1 MNTTNKTACACLC
14 WFLLWTTTAQAQ
26 TLQASWY
33 SQQSLVREGTRRQ
46 NEPQITASGEV
57 FKNGAMTCA
66 CRMFPLGSILRISYK
81 GKSIVVRVNDRIGK
95 RFAKTRIDLS
105 IGAFKK
111 LADVKLGLITIQVER
126 IK

>member
-1 MNTTNKTACACLC
+1 
-14 WFLLWTTTAQAQ
+14 
-26 TLQASWY
+26 
-33 SQQSLVREGTRRQ
+33 
-46 NEPQITASGEV
+46 
-57 FKNGAMTCA
+57 
-66 CRMFPLGSILRISYK
+66 MFPLGSILRISYK